1 MAERPVFLYRPGVL
15 SRAASAI
22 ALVLVLLGCQPAW
35 AGPTESLQEF
45 FAAINKV
52 LSDPETEGQPLERV
66 ARIRPIVADISDVA
80 GAATTALEH
89 AWDLRTPSERSEFV
103 PLFAEL
109 IERAYIT
116 GLAGR
121 GSVNS
126 GVQVAYRAEFIEG
139 DEALVQT
146 AFRARWG
153 GDIVVEYRMT
163 RAGERWRVRDLVV
176 DGVST
181 IENYRAQ
188 FRRILG
194 RTTYDELIGQI
205 RAKLNED
212 TYIFARSG
220 VRGPIALAP
229 AAPFEIASL
238 DDGIPPADLARRPG
252 PAATTAAVAP
262 PPARPVPPRAW
273 SPTATVS
280 YWVQLAAFK
289 TIEVAKG
296 FAAQITGGVVVPSTD
311 KRHFFV
317 RVGPFVER
325 AQASVKLHELHAFG
339 KDPYI
344 AEERD

>member
-1 MAERPVFLYRPGVL
+1 MALG
-15 SRAASAI
+15 
-22 ALVLVLLGCQPAW
+22 LVLLGSPPAW

-45 FAAINKV
+45 FAAINTV
-52 LSDPETEGQPLERV
+52 LSDPETEDRPLERV
-66 ARIRPIVADISDVA
+66 ARIQPLVAEVSDVA
-80 GAATTALEH
+80 GSATTALEQ
-89 AWDLRTPSERSEFV
+89 AWDLRSPSERVEFV
-103 PLFAEL
+103 TLFTGL

-121 GSVNS
+121 GSVNT
-126 GVQVAYRAEFIEG
+126 GVQIVYRSEFIEG
-139 DEALVQT
+139 DAALVQT
-146 AFRARWG
+146 AFRARRG

-163 RAGERWRVRDLVV
+163 NTGGRWRVRDLVV

-194 RTTYDELIGQI
+194 RTTYEDLVGQI

-238 DDGIPPADLARRPG
+238 DEAIAPVDVPQRSAAAETGASVAASPAH
-252 PAATTAAVAP
+252 PA
-262 PPARPVPPRAW
+262 PARAW
-273 SPTATVS
+273 SPVATVS
-280 YWVQLAAFK
+280 YWVQLAAFN
-289 TIEVAKG
+289 TVE
-296 FAAQITGGVVVPSTD
+296 AARRLAARITGSVVVPSTSG
-311 KRHFFV
+311 RLFLV

-325 AQASVKLHELHAFG
+325 AQASVKLHELQSVGNQPF
-339 KDPYI
+339 I
-344 AEERD
+344 AEARD